1 MAKAPKGR
9 PLTWHKQVTAPALA
23 LEFYAM
29 IAKLQK
35 SDAFAECH
43 VYHGARLG
51 DEPVIKFNKKVTGL
65 PSVIASY
72 IGLPSAGRRCTT
84 PGCCNPFHYI
94 PPGASDETYVHKAET
109 PEHVVEVGMDEWI
122 DLIEYHLDNHALRIE
137 NVTME
142 AVRAMIPVEDLS
154 DSQLKSAYD
163 KMKGE

>member
-1 MAKAPKGR
+1 MAKPPKGR
-9 PLTWHKQVTAPALA
+9 PLTWYKNVTAPPLA

-51 DEPVIKFNKKVTGL
+51 DEPVIKFDKKVTGL
-65 PSVIASY
+65 PAVIASY
-72 IGLPSAGRRCTT
+72 IGLPSARRRCTT
-84 PGCCNPFHYI
+84 PGCCNPFHYL
-94 PPGASDETYVHKAET
+94 PPGSSDETYTHGAEAK
-109 PEHVVEVGMDEWI
+109 ENVVEIGMDEWV
-122 DLIEYHLDNHALRIE
+122 DLIEFHLDNNLKRIGD
-137 NVTME
+137 VTLE
-142 AVRAMIPVEDLS
+142 EVRAMIPVEDLS